1 MMKKYA
7 RPIALAGVLTL
18 SACGQMPGT
27 IGSAPAPAAVAAD
40 DLMSVDYDLVSGYR
54 VASVDAT
61 AATVAVTSV
70 SASSTR
76 SDFFKADFA
85 IDGNVHSAW
94 APATTDTAPALTLS
108 LGHTVTLSRLA
119 LKMSHV
125 NATVDV
131 AVRVK
136 GGDWRT
142 VATGLA
148 PVPTTLSELDVAT
161 CQADEVKL
169 TFRGSELADLLVCE
183 AQVLGTAA
191 TTPTPSPAPSDSP
204 APMPVPSASPVPT
217 SDDDDGTPCSADGGG
232 WLPVVDVHGKHKV
245 SFGFVARREGG
256 ACRGTVLVEDLTMH
270 ARFRGLVESLRCHGN
285 VVTLIGHL
293 ENGHRFTCTVVDQGR
308 HGRADSFAFASDDG
322 LLFCG
327 ALVKDATVG
336 GRIRVHREAVV
347 SDDTDLDALGVQV
360 VRAEDREDIDL
371 SRFNDRCERS
381 EDHDEMAIGRKHGHG
396 HDD

>member
-27 IGSAPAPAAVAAD
+27 IGQAPAPASVADAD
-40 DLMSVDYDLVSGYR
+40 VMSVDYDLVSGYR
-54 VASVDAT
+54 VASVDAGAT
-61 AATVAVTSV
+61 AVAVTGV

-76 SDFFKADFA
+76 SDYFKADYA

-94 APATTDTAPALTLS
+94 APAATDTAPALTLS
-108 LGHTVTLSRLA
+108 LGKAVTLSRLA

-136 GGDWRT
+136 GGDWKT

-148 PVPTTLSELDVAT
+148 PVPTTLSELDVAS

-169 TFRGSELADLLVCE
+169 TFRGSELSDLLVCE
-183 AQVLGTAA
+183 AQVLGSGVVA
-191 TTPTPSPAPSDSP
+191 PSPAPSVNP
-204 APMPVPSASPVPT
+204 TPMPVPSASPVDT
-217 SDDDDGTPCSADGGG
+217 SGDDDQAPCSADGGG
-232 WLPVVDVHGKHKV
+232 WLPVVDLHGKHKV
-245 SFGFVARREGG
+245 SFGFVAHREGR
-256 ACRGTVLVEDLTMH
+256 ACRGTVLVEDLTAH
-270 ARFRGLVESLRCHGN
+270 ARFKGLVEALKCHGN
-285 VVTLIGHL
+285 VVTFSGHL
-293 ENGHRFTCTVVDQGR
+293 DDGRRFTCTVVDQGR
-308 HGRADSFAFASDDG
+308 HGRADSFSFASDDG

-327 ALVKDATVG
+327 ALVSDAAVG

-347 SDDTDLDALGVQV
+347 TDNTDLDAMGVQV
-360 VRAEDREDIDL
+360 VQAQDREEIDL
-371 SRFNDRCERS
+371 SRFDDRCVRS
-381 EDHDEMAIGRKHGHG
+381 EDHEELAIGRKHRHG